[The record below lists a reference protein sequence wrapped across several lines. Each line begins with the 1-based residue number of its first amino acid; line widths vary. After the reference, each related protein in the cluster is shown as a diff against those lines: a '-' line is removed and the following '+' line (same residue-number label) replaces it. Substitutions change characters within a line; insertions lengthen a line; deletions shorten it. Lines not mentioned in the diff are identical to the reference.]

1 MKSCNTGGRAALML
15 SASAMAL
22 FAIAGQA
29 QAQSP
34 DSEVSAL
41 VVVGYRA
48 QNAQAIAEKRGD
60 DRVAEYLSA
69 DDIGAQP
76 DYNIAD
82 ALRRLPGVQT
92 QFDED
97 EGRYVSIRGLNPSYT
112 LGAMDGSTLATAERQ
127 NRQLNMEAI
136 PAGAVR
142 QVVVSKSRT
151 PDMDGN
157 AIGGTLNLITRS
169 AFDVSDAYAAAT
181 VMIGTSDSQAVPGE
195 GFNRDTDDG
204 LNYRVDATVSKRFG
218 ADGQFG
224 VLFGVNF
231 LERNRDQERLLP
243 QVVPAG
249 ISATPTPVSAL
260 GTTDLLWSNYPNT
273 ITRYGG
279 LLKLEYEPV
288 PELRSALTLA
298 HYKQDDNELRHSQRL
313 RNQTGGNASFVRF
326 NDFPLEKPLTV
337 VQWKNNWDIDA
348 NQSVEARAS
357 YSEATFL
364 EPSNQ
369 LQFNLSGA
377 PLDFDLALTGD
388 GVPVASNIDPRAFD
402 PANYVLATNAYAPYE
417 DDSDEY
423 VKEVALDYG
432 FNAKPG
438 DLGWGFGVGAKWRE
452 ITRNNDRTTWNWVY
466 SGAPLTL
473 DQFDVAHDYTPVFA
487 DFNQLF
493 IDFDAFNRF
502 FEQNRAGFTGGR
514 NEAVTSDWVF
524 NEEVSAAY
532 ALLRH
537 AGPRHTVILGGRFED
552 TETVVERAR
561 TEGAAVTRVARK
573 GAYDNFLPSITVA
586 YDVTERLKLRAAA
599 FQAVGRPDPSQLAS
613 GETVNQSTGAI
624 NRGNP
629 DLQARTGDSYEVS
642 LEYYFP
648 GDQGL
653 LAVGVFRKEID
664 NEIVTRLTPGAGPN
678 GEDVTQPV
686 NVTTAEVSGLEL
698 NAVVNSL
705 PLPGVLSNVGVSAN
719 ATFIDGR
726 FDTGG
731 ARGAVD
737 MLQGQSD
744 FLFNM
749 AVFYEQ
755 GPFRARASYAH
766 IGEATTS
773 VSATD
778 ATGLSDRYD
787 EATNTLDIQGRYT
800 LANGVELIAEVRNV
814 TDEDKVNFTGNGVYR
829 DVSFYGRQ
837 FWLGASARF

>member
-1 MKSCNTGGRAALML
+1 M
-15 SASAMAL
+15 
-22 FAIAGQA
+22 
-29 QAQSP
+29 
-34 DSEVSAL
+34 
-41 VVVGYRA
+41 
-48 QNAQAIAEKRGD
+48 
-60 DRVAEYLSA
+60 
-69 DDIGAQP
+69 
-76 DYNIAD
+76 
-82 ALRRLPGVQT
+82 
-92 QFDED
+92 
-97 EGRYVSIRGLNPSYT
+97 
-112 LGAMDGSTLATAERQ
+112 
-127 NRQLNMEAI
+127 
-136 PAGAVR
+136 
-142 QVVVSKSRT
+142 
-151 PDMDGN
+151 
-157 AIGGTLNLITRS
+157 
-169 AFDVSDAYAAAT
+169 
-181 VMIGTSDSQAVPGE
+181 
-195 GFNRDTDDG
+195 
-204 LNYRVDATVSKRFG
+204 
-218 ADGQFG
+218 
-224 VLFGVNF
+224 
-231 LERNRDQERLLP
+231 
-243 QVVPAG
+243 
-249 ISATPTPVSAL
+249 
-260 GTTDLLWSNYPNT
+260 
-273 ITRYGG
+273 
-279 LLKLEYEPV
+279 
-288 PELRSALTLA
+288 
-298 HYKQDDNELRHSQRL
+298 
-313 RNQTGGNASFVRF
+313 
-326 NDFPLEKPLTV
+326 
-337 VQWKNNWDIDA
+337 
-348 NQSVEARAS
+348 
-357 YSEATFL
+357 
-364 EPSNQ
+364 
-369 LQFNLSGA
+369 
-377 PLDFDLALTGD
+377 
-388 GVPVASNIDPRAFD
+388 
-402 PANYVLATNAYAPYE
+402 
-417 DDSDEY
+417 
-423 VKEVALDYG
+423 
-432 FNAKPG
+432 
-438 DLGWGFGVGAKWRE
+438 
-452 ITRNNDRTTWNWVY
+452 
-466 SGAPLTL
+466 
-473 DQFDVAHDYTPVFA
+473 
-487 DFNQLF
+487 
-493 IDFDAFNRF
+493 
-502 FEQNRAGFTGGR
+502 
-514 NEAVTSDWVF
+514 TSDWVF

-642 LEYYFP
+642 LENYFP

-731 ARGAVD
+731 ARGA
-737 MLQGQSD
+737 
-744 FLFNM
+744 
-749 AVFYEQ
+749 
-755 GPFRARASYAH
+755 FRARASYAH